1 MRLPVLSAAFVVGV
15 LLGVDL
21 DGSLWAVALFLVSAV
36 LAVPLAVSLRWRIL
50 PVLAV
55 PFLVLGMLRAS
66 IDEVDAARSLDR
78 FHSMPDLVV
87 EGVVTGD
94 PSAAGQATRL
104 KLVVERVRFSGGSDW
119 TVADG
124 EVLVLVSETSNIAR
138 AREKPFFRYDDRLA
152 LTGVLTPPEQLDE
165 FDYPAYL
172 ERQRIGTVMTFPEPV
187 LLNDGEGAAIYR
199 NLYKL
204 RHKLS
209 DSLGRTIPEPQ
220 ASFAQAVLLG
230 IRDKLPDELVA
241 DFRRSGTSH
250 LLAISR
256 LHVGVLLGISLSL
269 SASTVG
275 RRHQLYLIWPLL
287 MIVSYTLIAGAPPS
301 AIRAAI
307 MGVAYL
313 GALAVG
319 RPRSVLPSLALA
331 ASIMVA
337 AEPRVLSDFSFQLS
351 FAAMTGIAM
360 LSTRMS
366 EWAAAKLE
374 LTQDRDGVGP
384 AIARLVIEAMA
395 VTIAATVATVPLVAF
410 HFQQV
415 SLVGLP
421 STLITMPIL
430 PLALESS
437 ALAGSIGLVSSWLAA
452 PFGWIAW
459 VSSAYIASV
468 ASLVGS
474 VPGALVETGRFA
486 SILVWV
492 YYVAACAA
500 IFNRTVRRQA
510 IKLWSLA
517 RAWERDWS
525 NRSRGATWPLV
536 VLAFAVA

>member
-1 MRLPVLSAAFVVGV
+1 
-15 LLGVDL
+15 
-21 DGSLWAVALFLVSAV
+21 
-36 LAVPLAVSLRWRIL
+36 
-50 PVLAV
+50 
-55 PFLVLGMLRAS
+55 
-66 IDEVDAARSLDR
+66 
-78 FHSMPDLVV
+78 
-87 EGVVTGD
+87 
-94 PSAAGQATRL
+94 
-104 KLVVERVRFSGGSDW
+104 
-119 TVADG
+119 
-124 EVLVLVSETSNIAR
+124 
-138 AREKPFFRYDDRLA
+138 
-152 LTGVLTPPEQLDE
+152 
-165 FDYPAYL
+165 
-172 ERQRIGTVMTFPEPV
+172 MTFSEPV

-250 LLAISR
+250 LLAISG
-256 LHVGVLLGISLSL
+256 LHVGVLHGISLSL
-269 SASTVG
+269 SASAVG

-395 VTIAATVATVPLVAF
+395 VTIATTVATVPLVAF